1 MFMVSFVKISNGFLP
16 PNNLDNQLCTPM
28 QKLELTWI
36 GKGNEPK
43 LEPRILLH
51 DPEHSIGTHA
61 GNATDNMLIHGDNL
75 LALKALE
82 QDFSGKVK
90 CIYIDPP
97 FNTGQ
102 AFEHYDD
109 GIEHSLWL
117 SLMFNRLKLLHR
129 LLSEEGCIFVHI
141 DETELGYCQ
150 VMLDE
155 IFHRSNRVAFC
166 TFKQSSATGHKAI
179 NPGPV
184 NVANYVFIYAKN
196 KSKWQW
202 NRVYA
207 PRERDDRYGQYILN
221 RHENHESWRFGLL
234 TSVFEKEVIAKS
246 TRKFTEKQKEQ
257 ALHQFVLE
265 NADRVVQSA
274 SPNYEGVSQEAR
286 NMIDI
291 SKQNPDKI
299 FLLQREKDPDMYF
312 LNGKRLLFYSGKV
325 QNIDGRLC
333 TAEPITTIWT
343 DLLSNNLHNEG
354 SISFPKGKKPEA
366 FIKRILEIATQP
378 GDLVLDSFL
387 GSGTTAAVAHKMG
400 RRWIGI
406 ELGQHA
412 YTHCY
417 ERLRKVVRGE
427 DAGGIT
433 EATGWN
439 GGGGFRFYTLAP
451 SLLRKDEYGQWVIDE
466 RYNAAMLAAAMA
478 KQEGFRYDPHET
490 AYWKQGRS
498 TEKDFIYTTTQ
509 FITVEALERLRGEM
523 KDDESLL
530 VCCRSYASA
539 CKGKHPNITIK
550 KIPLML
556 LGRCEFG
563 KDDYSLNVETA
574 IVNLPPGD
582 NDEDLPD
589 ASTEASSTPPVQ
601 KKRGGK
607 KATMGTEEQ
616 TLFE

>member
-1 MFMVSFVKISNGFLP
+1 
-16 PNNLDNQLCTPM
+16 M

-36 GKGNEPK
+36 GKGQEPT

-51 DPEHSIGTHA
+51 DPEHSIGIQSVGSTA
-61 GNATDNMLIHGDNL
+61 GSAAGNMLIHGDNL

-117 SLMFNRLKLLHR
+117 SLMANRLKELKK
-129 LLSEEGCIFVHI
+129 LLSYDGSIWVHC
-141 DETELGYCQ
+141 DDNEQAYLKA
-150 VMLDE
+150 VMDE
-155 IFHRSNRVAFC
+155 IFGRVNFIT
-166 TFKQSSATGHKAI
+166 TFIWQKVDSP
-179 NPGPV
+179 ND
-184 NVANYVFIYAKN
+184 N
-196 KSKWQW
+196 K
-202 NRVYA
+202 V
-207 PRERDDRYGQYILN
+207 PITPDHDYILCYSRN
-221 RHENHESWRFGLL
+221 PKETSFKPKFDESLLNAYRFDEETGKLYRDRLL
-234 TSVFEKEVIAKS
+234 KKNGKNSLRTDRPSMFFPVLDPDGNEVYPIHDNGQEACWSYGKEGVEKMLANNEIIWKRRTVNN
-246 TRKFTEKQKEQ
+246 KEQ
-257 ALHQFVLE
+257 WVPYTRE
-265 NADRVVQSA
+265 YPPD
-274 SPNYEGVSQEAR
+274 SPTRPY
-286 NMIDI
+286 
-291 SKQNPDKI
+291 P
-299 FLLQREKDPDMYF
+299 
-312 LNGKRLLFYSGKV
+312 
-325 QNIDGRLC
+325 
-333 TAEPITTIWT
+333 TIWT
-343 DLLSNNLHNEG
+343 DVMTTRQAKAHQRLL
-354 SISFPKGKKPEA
+354 FPDGIPFETPKPESL
-366 FIKRILEIATQP
+366 IERIFSIATNP

-406 ELGQHA
+406 ELGAHA

-433 EATGWN
+433 EATGWK

-451 SLLRKDEYGQWVIDE
+451 SLLCKDKYGQWVIDE

-478 KQEGFRYDPHET
+478 KQEGFRYEPHET
-490 AYWKQGRS
+490 TYWKQGRS

-530 VCCRSYASA
+530 VCCRSYDSA

-563 KDDYSLNVETA
+563 KDDYSLNVETT
-574 IVNLPPGD
+574 IVNLPQDGD
-582 NDEDLPD
+582 DEDLPE
-589 ASTEASSTPPVQ
+589 ASTEASSTPTAP
-601 KKRGGK
+601 KKRGAK
-607 KATMGTEEQ
+607 KASTDAATQ
-616 TLFE
+616 NTFFE